1 MSRPR
6 PLVWVTLAWALGIA
20 YGRELSPDIPPQAF
34 WLAGLVLSAL
44 VFWLFLQKCVY
55 WPAALFVLLISLGA
69 FAYAQAR
76 LPFERLYQLVPHLAT
91 IRGFV
96 VSYPVERPDRTSF
109 ALRPEGLPGYLQIF
123 YRHPYGAA
131 RDITYGDVV
140 VLSARFEIPWVFED
154 FNYREYL
161 RTRGIW
167 AVGSL
172 WGARDLRVL
181 ESNQGHPLLQWG
193 YAARKQLF
201 ALLDRYAPEG
211 ASALLK
217 GLLFGERAYLSEDVE
232 QSFRDAGVM
241 HVLAVSG
248 LHLGILLGL
257 FWWALRK
264 VGLSVTLTYGLLLPL
279 VLLYL
284 ILVGFKVSLTRAA
297 LMFAFVALGYVLA
310 ERGWILKRW
319 IDPLQG
325 LSTAALVILTL
336 TPQAL
341 FDVSFQ
347 LSFAATAGILI
358 ALQWA
363 SPRLQ
368 LWSARLRE
376 RKGRVVA
383 WPSEKLLYL
392 LVISAA
398 AQLAV
403 APVLA
408 THFHR
413 VYLITLLANLIVVPM
428 VTVALWL
435 GVPLLLMA
443 AMGLTPLALLLGAF
457 EGVWLAGLT
466 RAVALF
472 ARVPGAYVNVSAEAL
487 QAVWVSLPLV
497 FYALWLGELHLASIN
512 SLISRT
518 KASGSCVKRSIARLA
533 TFRGRSS
540 RRL

>member
-1 MSRPR
+1 
-6 PLVWVTLAWALGIA
+6 VATAWGLGIA
-20 YGRELSPDIPPQAF
+20 YGRELSPTVPPQAL
-34 WLAGLVLSAL
+34 WLIALALFPLILWLFLKKRVYWLVALFTLLVILSAL
-44 VFWLFLQKCVY
+44 T
-55 WPAALFVLLISLGA
+55 
-69 FAYAQAR
+69 YAQTR
-76 LPFERLYQLVPHLAT
+76 LPFERLYSLTPQLTTV
-91 IRGFV
+91 RGLV
-96 VSYPVERPDRTSF
+96 VSYPAERPDRTSF
-109 ALRPEGLPGYLQIF
+109 TLQPEGLLGFLQIF
-123 YRHPYGAA
+123 YRHPYGSA
-131 RDITYGDVV
+131 RDVAYGDVV

-167 AVGSL
+167 AVGAL
-172 WGARDLRVL
+172 WSVRDLGVL
-181 ESNQGHPLLQWG
+181 KSNQGHPLLQWG
-193 YAARKQLF
+193 YAVRQKFF
-201 ALLDRYAPEG
+201 AFLDRYVPRE

-257 FWWALRK
+257 FWWIFRK
-264 VGLSVTLTYGLLLPL
+264 AGLSVTLTYVLLIPL

-284 ILVGFKVSLTRAA
+284 ALVGFKVSLVRAA

-310 ERGWILKRW
+310 EQELILKRW

-325 LSTAALVILTL
+325 LSAAALVIVAF

-358 ALQWA
+358 TLQWA
-363 SPRLQ
+363 HPRLQ
-368 LWSARLRE
+368 ALSARLKE
-376 RKGRVVA
+376 RWQGDRSLPRRIGFWLGDRLA
-383 WPSEKLLYL
+383 YL
-392 LVISAA
+392 FVISAA

-413 VYLITLLANLIVVPM
+413 AYLITLLANLIVVPM

-435 GVPLLLMA
+435 GVPLLLTA

-457 EGVWLAGLT
+457 EGIWLAGLT
-466 RAVALF
+466 STVALF
-472 ARVPGAYVNVSAEAL
+472 ARVPGAYVNISAEVLRTA
-487 QAVWVSLPLV
+487 WVSLPIV
-497 FYALWLGELHLASIN
+497 FSALWLGELHLAAIN

-518 KASGSCVKRSIARLA
+518 KASASWVKRSIARLA
-533 TFRGRSS
+533 TLRGKSS